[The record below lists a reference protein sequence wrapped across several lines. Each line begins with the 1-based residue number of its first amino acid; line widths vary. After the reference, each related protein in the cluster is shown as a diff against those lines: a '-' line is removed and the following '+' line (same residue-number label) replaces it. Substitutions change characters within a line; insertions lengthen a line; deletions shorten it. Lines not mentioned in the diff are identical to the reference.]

1 MDFFLLVLKKFKL
14 VTSNNKNYVKYF
26 HSFYNKN
33 NNLLKHKA
41 LVICNSKKN
50 QVSNSLSIR
59 NN

>member
-41 LVICNSKKN
+41 LVICNSKKK
-50 QVSNSLSIR
+50 SSFK
-59 NN
+59 